1 MWHCNTDRVL
11 ENCEFSRRVFLDFS
25 ASIPISFL
33 CWLVD
38 AALKHTVAINAWNLV
53 AHVCSANA
61 CGVLALTA
69 QFRISLSL
77 TVPFTAW
84 CSPVHRFAKTSL
96 ANHGLLLCE
105 DAVYWSWTLTCFL
118 TICTG
123 SLPKV
128 QVYCVRHRA
137 EVDAGISPTGY
148 KRSVR
153 ICGLHRWY
161 LRQNIMF
168 EIQDAL
174 A

>member
-1 MWHCNTDRVL
+1 MQPSSQVCKDQL
-11 ENCEFSRRVFLDFS
+11 SQSRSVVVRRRCL
-25 ASIPISFL
+25 
-33 CWLVD
+33 LVVD
-38 AALKHTVAINAWNLV
+38 V
-53 AHVCSANA
+53 
-61 CGVLALTA
+61 
-69 QFRISLSL
+69 
-77 TVPFTAW
+77 
-84 CSPVHRFAKTSL
+84 
-96 ANHGLLLCE
+96 
-105 DAVYWSWTLTCFL
+105 DYFL